1 MTSSLLLACS
11 SCRRAAATSAA
22 RPRTSRAESRRSSTR
37 RDRPAWGAFTLS
49 ITATPGEATGSYV
62 PAAMSTC
69 TSLRAN
75 GGGTATTSTHAAPSP
90 GRA

>member
-1 MTSSLLLACS
+1 MLLVPARGGHLGG
-11 SCRRAAATSAA
+11 AAAHLAGGEPA
-22 RPRTSRAESRRSSTR
+22 LLHPPRQAGL
-37 RDRPAWGAFTLS
+37 GAFTLS

-75 GGGTATTSTHAAPSP
+75 GGGTATTSTHAAPS
-90 GRA
+90 GEVS